1 MYSAVSDV
9 FQSSAENPHAGS
21 TAVPRPEFRGP
32 VSYGTLALQS
42 RYLLSP
48 LAGFTTLPFRRI
60 VRRIGSVGLAT
71 TDLVNARALVTRNER
86 TMQMVESH
94 PEDRPF
100 AVQIFGSESSVT
112 GCDCAEDHVVPRLDH
127 HDLLLASGLGVAS
140 HEA

>member
-1 MYSAVSDV
+1 MHY
-9 FQSSAENPHAGS
+9 GS
-21 TAVPRPEFRGP
+21 LR
-32 VSYGTLALQS
+32 LQS

-71 TDLVNARALVTRNER
+71 TDLVNARALLSRSER

-100 AVQIFGSESSVT
+100 AVQIFGSEPSVMA
-112 GCDCAEDHVVPRLDH
+112 DAAQ
-127 HDLLLASGLGVAS
+127 LLLELGVDSIDINMGCPVNRIAGAGAGAGLMCS
-140 HEA
+140 